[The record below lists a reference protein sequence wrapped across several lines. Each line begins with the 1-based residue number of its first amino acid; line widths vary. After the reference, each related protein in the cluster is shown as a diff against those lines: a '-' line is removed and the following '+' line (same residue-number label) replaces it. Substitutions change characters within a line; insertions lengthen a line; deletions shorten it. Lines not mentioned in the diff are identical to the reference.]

1 VSKTAEAKSP
11 TFLILFSFLFFIVC
25 VVENGRHCVTIHILF
40 FFFVVTSLHLPAD
53 RTHKGEDEASV
64 ALTGV
69 FRIGSLSTQNT
80 QSLLASVKLMYKWE
94 E

>member
-1 VSKTAEAKSP
+1 
-11 TFLILFSFLFFIVC
+11 
-25 VVENGRHCVTIHILF
+25 
-40 FFFVVTSLHLPAD
+40 LPAD

-64 ALTGV
+64 ALAGV